1 MRRTVV
7 ISVEPSTSLV
17 STTWARIRALYR
29 RATAAGIN

>member
-7 ISVEPSTSLV
+7 ISVEPSTSLE
-17 STTWARIRALYR
+17 STTWARIGALHR